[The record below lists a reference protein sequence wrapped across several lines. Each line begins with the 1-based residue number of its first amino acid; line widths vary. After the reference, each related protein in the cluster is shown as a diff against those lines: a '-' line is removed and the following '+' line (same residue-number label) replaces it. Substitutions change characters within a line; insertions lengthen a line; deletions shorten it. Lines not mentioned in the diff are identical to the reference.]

1 MTQQINKSYKHIE
14 DKVANVESSLRSE
27 ASLLRAYVDGKVN
40 FTSNYYKLELSNT
53 TAFSLDIIDNLY
65 LIQVLICGY

>member
-14 DKVANVESSLRSE
+14 DKVANVDSSLRSE
-27 ASLLRAYVDGKVN
+27 ASLLKVYVDGKVN
-40 FTSNYYKLELSNT
+40 FTSNFYKLGLSNT